1 MNHSNA
7 THRRNSERLELLA
20 KTGVVSD
27 PRRHTIADPADFKR
41 KLPLVIAW
49 TFGLAFCGAFWAL
62 IAWLFGWI

>member
-27 PRRHTIADPADFKR
+27 PRRHTIADLRDYKL
-41 KLPLVIAW
+41 KLPLIIAW
-49 TFGLAFCGAFWAL
+49 AIMLSFSGGVWVL
-62 IAWLFGWI
+62 IALLFGWL